1 MAAVHRVKNPIALA
15 RLVMNRSPHV
25 MLVGDGAEEF
35 AKAEGV
41 ALVDPA
47 YFYTEQR
54 WQQLQ
59 RALEAEK
66 KKEQGPS
73 AAREGGALPGA
84 SPGLEPGE
92 LKLGTVGAV
101 ALDRHGH
108 LAAGTSTGGMTNKRY
123 GRVGDSPIIG
133 AGTYASPT
141 CAVSATGHGEYFIR
155 YAVAHDI
162 CARTAYQGVSL
173 EAAASA
179 VVMDVLVKAR
189 GDGGVIAMDGEGHVS
204 MVFNTKS
211 MYRGF
216 IGADGVPSVAVFRE

>member
-1 MAAVHRVKNPIALA
+1 
-15 RLVMNRSPHV
+15 
-25 MLVGDGAEEF
+25 GAEEF
-35 AKAEGV
+35 AKTVGV
-41 ALVDPA
+41 TLVDPS
-47 YFYTEQR
+47 YFYTEYR

-66 KKEQGPS
+66 KEHGPS
-73 AAREGGALPGA
+73 ATRDGDPATPPGA

-92 LKLGTVGAV
+92 WKLGTVGAV
-101 ALDRHGH
+101 ALDQQGH
-108 LAAGTSTGGMTNKRY
+108 LAAGTSTGGMTNKRW

-162 CARTAYQGVSL
+162 CARVAYQGVPI
-173 EAAASA
+173 EAAAST
-179 VVMDVLVKAR
+179 VVMDVIVKAH
-189 GDGGVIAMDGEGHVS
+189 GDGGVIAMDGDGHVS

-216 IGADGVPSVAVFRE
+216 VGADGVPSVAVLRE